1 MIAKDMTIETNS
13 GQAGSGSEQ
22 LSRLLLPVD
31 SLAAFERTLP
41 LAEVL
46 IRAMAVE
53 RKKVALLHVVSGSYL
68 RDYMEGISVDKGDL
82 PDTEQM
88 KQLRRRHE
96 ENVVEPLMRQAR
108 VLLHKSSGIEQAA
121 TIIEHGDPIKVIGE
135 VCREGSFST
144 VVMSRQNEA
153 ERGGKLTGSVT
164 AGLLHRYAGSTFYL
178 AGDRRADDDMFA
190 RCLIGVDDSSASRNA
205 VIEAGTLLSKN
216 LDAIDTLNLVHV
228 LDQSCYYE
236 EDGKS
241 CMQTSVAGQKALE
254 EAGNRLIDM
263 GIPSGK
269 ITAVIHFGRP
279 GTVLAEEALAC
290 QATSIFIG
298 RRDRSRLAQTFL
310 GSVCLDI
317 IQSCRER
324 TLVLAS

>member
-1 MIAKDMTIETNS
+1 M
-13 GQAGSGSEQ
+13 
-22 LSRLLLPVD
+22 
-31 SLAAFERTLP
+31 
-41 LAEVL
+41 
-46 IRAMAVE
+46 
-53 RKKVALLHVVSGSYL
+53 
-68 RDYMEGISVDKGDL
+68 
-82 PDTEQM
+82 
-88 KQLRRRHE
+88 
-96 ENVVEPLMRQAR
+96 
-108 VLLHKSSGIEQAA
+108 
-121 TIIEHGDPIKVIGE
+121 
-135 VCREGSFST
+135 
-144 VVMSRQNEA
+144 
-153 ERGGKLTGSVT
+153 
-164 AGLLHRYAGSTFYL
+164 
-178 AGDRRADDDMFA
+178 
-190 RCLIGVDDSSASRNA
+190 
-205 VIEAGTLLSKN
+205 
-216 LDAIDTLNLVHV
+216 HV

-254 EAGNRLIDM
+254 EAATGLIDM
-263 GIPSGK
+263 ASPSGK